1 MVMWLTD
8 KDGNKPEDV
17 FDDEELAK
25 WIDTIISANIPEQTE
40 EYREKFLSNIDE
52 CLEDELKDKASKF
65 QNHSHTFRY
74 KITTIIIIDA
84 NNPF

>member
-25 WIDTIISANIPEQTE
+25 WIDTIISANIPDIEISA
-40 EYREKFLSNIDE
+40 RSVSV
-52 CLEDELKDKASKF
+52 A
-65 QNHSHTFRY
+65 
-74 KITTIIIIDA
+74 ITA
-84 NNPF
+84 VW